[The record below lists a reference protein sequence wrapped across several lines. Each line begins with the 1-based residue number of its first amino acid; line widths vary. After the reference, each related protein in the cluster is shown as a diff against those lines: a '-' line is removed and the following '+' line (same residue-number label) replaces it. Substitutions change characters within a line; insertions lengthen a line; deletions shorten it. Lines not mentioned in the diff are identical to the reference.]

1 MVTLPPRVQELAERV
16 AAAHGVE
23 LLEVQLRRRGRSQVL
38 SVVLDA
44 DAPVEADVVERV
56 SKELSHLLDEDD
68 PLPGSYVLEVTTP
81 GLDRPLRT
89 ARDFRRQRGHE
100 VRLTR
105 ARAGSDATTS
115 VQGIVVAVDDQAV
128 TLEVDGGEL
137 RLPLSEVV
145 RGTVVLPW

>member
-1 MVTLPPRVQELAERV
+1 MATLPPRVQELAERV

-23 LLEVQLRRRGRSQVL
+23 LLEAQLRRRGRSPVL

-44 DAPVEADVVERV
+44 DTPVEADVVERV
-56 SKELSHLLDEDD
+56 SKDLSHLLDEDD

-100 VRLTR
+100 VRVIH
-105 ARAGSDATTS
+105 AQAGSDATTS

-128 TLEVDGGEL
+128 TLEADGGRL

>member
-1 MVTLPPRVQELAERV
+1 MVTLPPRVQELADRV

-23 LLEVQLRRRGRSQVL
+23 LLEVLLRRRGRSQVL

-68 PLPGSYVLEVTTP
+68 PLPGSYILEVTTP

-100 VRLTR
+100 VRVTR
-105 ARAGSDATTS
+105 AQAGSDATTS
-115 VQGIVVAVDDQAV
+115 VQGIVVAVDDRAV

>member
-23 LLEVQLRRRGRSQVL
+23 LLEVQLRRRGRSQVV

-68 PLPGSYVLEVTTP
+68 PLPGSYILEVTTP

-100 VRLTR
+100 VRVTR
-105 ARAGSDATTS
+105 AQAGSDATTS

>member
-1 MVTLPPRVQELAERV
+1 MATLPPRVQELAERV

-23 LLEVQLRRRGRSQVL
+23 LLEAQLRRRGRSPVL

-44 DAPVEADVVERV
+44 DTPVEADVVERV
-56 SKELSHLLDEDD
+56 SKDLSHLLDEDD

-100 VRLTR
+100 VRVTR
-105 ARAGSDATTS
+105 AVAGSDATTS

-128 TLEVDGGEL
+128 TLEADGGRL